1 MHPVGVVAEV
11 AELSFQV
18 AGLDAVE
25 GVGAG
30 GLDDRLDVPGVEFGV
45 PVGQP
50 LRRVGGDEGKVAGQ
64 VGEVLA
70 GVVDVGDVGGLGV
83 EGLGHGPDLI
93 RVPLLSRR
101 FT

>member
-1 MHPVGVVAEV
+1 MRVALEV
-11 AELSFQV
+11 AGLLVQV

-25 GVGAG
+25 RVSAGSAGDGPDVAGVGLGAA
-30 GLDDRLDVPGVEFGV
+30 VFE
-45 PVGQP
+45 P
-50 LRRVGGDEGKVAGQ
+50 LLRVGGDEGKVAGQ

-70 GVVDVGDVGGLGV
+70 RVVDVHDVGGVRV
-83 EGLGHGPDLI
+83 EVPGHGPDLI